1 VNAAHIHLL
10 LNHLP
15 VVGTL
20 FGLALLLW
28 AMVSANAEMKKGALG
43 LLVLAA
49 LTALP
54 VYLTGE
60 PAEELVA
67 PLAGV
72 SQPAIESHEDSAKLS
87 AIAAGLMGASALLAL
102 KSARSRREIP
112 AVLGVIVLIL
122 AVVTAGL
129 MARTAN
135 LGGRIHHIEARGS
148 EAD

>member
-1 VNAAHIHLL
+1 VNAAHFHLL

-20 FGLALLLW
+20 FGLGLLLW
-28 AMVSANAEMKKGALG
+28 AMVSRNAEMKKGALG

-54 VYLTGE
+54 TYLTGE

-72 SQPAIESHEDSAKLS
+72 SQPAIEEHEEAAEVS

-102 KSARSRREIP
+102 WSGRSRRKVP

-135 LGGRIHHIEARGS
+135 LGGRIHHIEVRSS
-148 EAD
+148 ER